1 MIKLTE
7 ADKILKN
14 TYLYL
19 ANERTSGKKA
29 KLQTEKVVCLKCGRS
44 NKTLLSVEKINYFER
59 ARLKLAKGYICN
71 NCLKELQN
79 ER

>member
-1 MIKLTE
+1 MIKLTG

-19 ANERTSGKKA
+19 LNDRISGKKA
-29 KLQTEKVVCLKCGRS
+29 KLQNTRVVCVKCGRGD
-44 NKTLLSVEKINYFER
+44 KTLRKLSN
-59 ARLKLAKGYICN
+59 GYICN
-71 NCLKELQN
+71 DCLKELQN

>member
-19 ANERTSGKKA
+19 LNDRISGKKA
-29 KLQTEKVVCLKCGRS
+29 KLQNTRVVCLKCGRGD
-44 NKTLLSVEKINYFER
+44 KTLL
-59 ARLKLAKGYICN
+59 KLANGYICKD
-71 NCLKELQN
+71 CLKELKG
-79 ER
+79 EV

>member
-19 ANERTSGKKA
+19 AGRSSGKTHKRINER
-29 KLQTEKVVCLKCGRS
+29 VVCMKCGRAD
-44 NKTLLSVEKINYFER
+44 KTLLKLENGKIC
-59 ARLKLAKGYICN
+59 KD
-71 NCLKELQN
+71 CLKELKG
-79 ER
+79 EV

>member
-19 ANERTSGKKA
+19 AGRSSGKTHKRINER
-29 KLQTEKVVCLKCGRS
+29 VVCMKCGRAD
-44 NKTLLSVEKINYFER
+44 KTLL
-59 ARLKLAKGYICN
+59 KLANGKICKD
-71 NCLKELQN
+71 CLKELKG
-79 ER
+79 EV